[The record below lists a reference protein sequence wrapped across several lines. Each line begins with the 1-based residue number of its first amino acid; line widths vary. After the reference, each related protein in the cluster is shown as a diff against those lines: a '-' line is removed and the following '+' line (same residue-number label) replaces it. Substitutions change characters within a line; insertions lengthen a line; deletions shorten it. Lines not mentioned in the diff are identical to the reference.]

1 MTENSICDMTE
12 QHMKLLS
19 KCNSGTEEAPYKI
32 KKKKEAAAY
41 PSCGLSSLP
50 DAVVLS
56 CLARVSKLDHP
67 ALSMVSKRYRSLMVS
82 SELYDLRSS
91 SMGRTENLL
100 YVCLR
105 TPPDPTL
112 LWFVH
117 TPTTRLVQIPLLP
130 YMPWQESSVVLL
142 NHGIYVI
149 GGIVNGKPS
158 SGVFLL
164 DCRAHKWSQVPS
176 MRAARAPAIT
186 GVVNGKIYV
195 VGGCGHKYSS
205 EWAEVFDPKMET
217 WETLSVPEDVFFTFC
232 LSRHCMVMD
241 DKIYAVSQFSETI
254 CYSPGNDKWE
264 QGSRDLAGGVKRG
277 WCVVGKLL
285 YSCHV
290 SGTVLW
296 CEPMDLEKSNPFT
309 WKEVK
314 GLESLQNQLSSS
326 RMVHHVWGYNS
337 PTLGFSNEFEDQV
350 PGFKL
355 CNSGRNIL
363 LYWDVLVGGFE
374 TLEIWCAE
382 ISLERRTT
390 GGGGGGDD
398 DIWGTVL
405 SSNVVMT
412 LDPLLYRFKALYS
425 LSVKV

>member
-1 MTENSICDMTE
+1 MTE

-19 KCNSGTEEAPYKI
+19 KCNSGTEEAPYKN
-32 KKKKEAAAY
+32 KKEAAAY

-50 DAVVLS
+50 DAVALS

-100 YVCLR
+100 YVCLG
-105 TPPDPTL
+105 TPPEPTPR
-112 LWFVH
+112 WFVH
-117 TPTTRLVQIPLLP
+117 TPTTRL
-130 YMPWQESSVVLL
+130 
-142 NHGIYVI
+142 
-149 GGIVNGKPS
+149 
-158 SGVFLL
+158 
-164 DCRAHKWSQVPS
+164 CRRMCV
-176 MRAARAPAIT
+176 
-186 GVVNGKIYV
+186 
-195 VGGCGHKYSS
+195 
-205 EWAEVFDPKMET
+205 
-217 WETLSVPEDVFFTFC
+217 FTFC
-232 LSRHCMVMD
+232 LTRHCMVMD
-241 DKIYAVSQFSETI
+241 DKIYAESQFSETI

-285 YSCHV
+285 YSCQV

-296 CEPMDLEKSNPFT
+296 CEPKDLEKSNPFT

-355 CNSGRNIL
+355 CNSGRNIV

>member
-1 MTENSICDMTE
+1 MTENSICHMTE

-19 KCNSGTEEAPYKI
+19 KCNSGTKEAPY

-50 DAVVLS
+50 DAVALS

-82 SELYDLRSS
+82 SELYDERSS

-105 TPPDPTL
+105 TAPEPT
-112 LWFVH
+112 
-117 TPTTRLVQIPLLP
+117 PRC
-130 YMPWQESSVVLL
+130 
-142 NHGIYVI
+142 
-149 GGIVNGKPS
+149 

-176 MRAARAPAIT
+176 MRAARASAIT

-205 EWAEVFDPKMET
+205 EWAEVFDPKMQT
-217 WETLSVPEDVFFTFC
+217 WEPLSVPEDVFFTFC
-232 LSRHCMVMD
+232 VTRHCMVMD

-296 CEPMDLEKSNPFT
+296 CEPKDLEKSNPFT

-355 CNSGRNIL
+355 CNSGRNIV

-390 GGGGGGDD
+390 GGD

>member
-1 MTENSICDMTE
+1 
-12 QHMKLLS
+12 
-19 KCNSGTEEAPYKI
+19 CNSGTEEAPYKI

-100 YVCLR
+100 Y
-105 TPPDPTL
+105 
-112 LWFVH
+112 
-117 TPTTRLVQIPLLP
+117 
-130 YMPWQESSVVLL
+130 
-142 NHGIYVI
+142 
-149 GGIVNGKPS
+149 
-158 SGVFLL
+158 
-164 DCRAHKWSQVPS
+164 
-176 MRAARAPAIT
+176 
-186 GVVNGKIYV
+186 
-195 VGGCGHKYSS
+195 YSS

>member
-1 MTENSICDMTE
+1 M
-12 QHMKLLS
+12 
-19 KCNSGTEEAPYKI
+19 
-32 KKKKEAAAY
+32 
-41 PSCGLSSLP
+41 
-50 DAVVLS
+50 
-56 CLARVSKLDHP
+56 
-67 ALSMVSKRYRSLMVS
+67 
-82 SELYDLRSS
+82 
-91 SMGRTENLL
+91 
-100 YVCLR
+100 
-105 TPPDPTL
+105 
-112 LWFVH
+112 
-117 TPTTRLVQIPLLP
+117 
-130 YMPWQESSVVLL
+130 
-142 NHGIYVI
+142 
-149 GGIVNGKPS
+149 NGKPS

-176 MRAARAPAIT
+176 MRAARASAIT

-205 EWAEVFDPKMET
+205 EWAEVFDPKMQT
-217 WETLSVPEDVFFTFC
+217 WEPLSVPEDVFFTFC
-232 LSRHCMVMD
+232 VTRHCMVMD

-296 CEPMDLEKSNPFT
+296 CEPKDLEKSNPFT

-355 CNSGRNIL
+355 CNSGRNIV